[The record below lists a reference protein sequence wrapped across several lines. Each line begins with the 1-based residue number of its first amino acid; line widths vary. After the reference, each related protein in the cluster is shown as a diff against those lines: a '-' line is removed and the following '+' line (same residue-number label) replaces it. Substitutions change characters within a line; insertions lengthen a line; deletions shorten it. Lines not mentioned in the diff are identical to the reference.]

1 MDNHAKDLFED
12 LLAVFFGGC
21 DSIED
26 QIITHNP
33 NAPAEDDDD
42 LHEEGEINC
51 CLKLVSI

>member
-26 QIITHNP
+26 QIIPHNP

-42 LHEEGEINC
+42 LHEEGEI
-51 CLKLVSI
+51 